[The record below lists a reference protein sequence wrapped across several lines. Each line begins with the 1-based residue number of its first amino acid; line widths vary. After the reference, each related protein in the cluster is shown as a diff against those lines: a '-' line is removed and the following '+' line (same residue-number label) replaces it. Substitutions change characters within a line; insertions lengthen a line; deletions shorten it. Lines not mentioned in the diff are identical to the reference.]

1 MFDLLVQ
8 FLLEIVNLFKFWY
21 VMEPYEAG
29 VKLRLGKFVTVL
41 EGGHFYWLWPL
52 GIEKVMTEHTVP
64 TTHSLGEESI
74 TSKDGKSI
82 TFHAIVTYKV
92 NDVKKAL
99 LEIQDVDHAVRDAC
113 SGECG
118 RVLHESTWDEIID
131 VAILDTLTAAC
142 RKRGWR
148 YGIEIMQ
155 VQLAGLAIARNFRLF
170 NRGNS

>member
-1 MFDLLVQ
+1 VFDLLISTILQ
-8 FLLEIVNLFKFWY
+8 FIELGKCWTVID
-21 VMEPYEAG
+21 PYAAG

-41 EGGHFYWLWPL
+41 ESGFHWQWPL
-52 GIEKVMTEHTVP
+52 GIDKVMVEHIVP

-92 NDVKKAL
+92 NDIKKAL
-99 LEIQDVDHAVRDAC
+99 LDISDVDHAVRDAC

-148 YGIEIMQ
+148 YGIEIMS

>member
-8 FLLEIVNLFKFWY
+8 TLLEFLHLFKFWA
-21 VMEPYEAG
+21 VIHPYEAG

-41 EGGHFYWLWPL
+41 ESGAFYWVIPF
-52 GIEKVMTEHTVP
+52 GIEQVLTEHIVP
-64 TTHSLGEESI
+64 ATHSLGEESI

-82 TFHAIVTYKV
+82 TFHAICTYRV
-92 NDVKKAL
+92 NDIKKAL
-99 LEIQDVDHAVRDAC
+99 LEIHDVDHAVRDAC

-148 YGIEIMQ
+148 YGIEIMS

>member
-1 MFDLLVQ
+1 MFDLIVQ
-8 FLLEIVNLFKFWY
+8 TILEFLHLFKFFG
-21 VMEPYEAG
+21 VLDPYQAG

-41 EGGHFYWLWPL
+41 ENGFYWQWPF
-52 GIEKVMTEHTVP
+52 GIEQVLTEHIVP

-92 NDVKKAL
+92 NDVRKAL

-148 YGIEIMQ
+148 YGIEIMS